1 MTRISIIALFT
12 FAGSLVTGPEADA
25 QVYRGRARTGHVA
38 VGPMGGASAGR
49 TRTAVNSGPFGSS
62 AMKAQTRT
70 RVTPGGTTIQAG
82 SVAGSRSGPLGAS
95 AGRAGGVKVTTPSGQ
110 THTHAS
116 RGRVA
121 AGPGGVAAA
130 GSSRA
135 TTSGPFGA
143 AGAVRAGA
151 VVGR

>member
-1 MTRISIIALFT
+1 MTRITTIALVA
-12 FAGSLVTGPEADA
+12 FAGSLVTGSEADA

-49 TRTAVNSGPFGSS
+49 TRAAVNSGPFGSS

-70 RVTPGGTTIQAG
+70 RVTPGGATIQAG
-82 SVAGSRSGPLGAS
+82 TVAGARSGPLGAG
-95 AGRAGGVKVTTPSGQ
+95 AGRASGVKVTTPAGQ
-110 THTHAS
+110 TYTHAS

-121 AGPGGVAAA
+121 AGPGGVAAS

-135 TTSGPFGA
+135 STSGPFGS